1 MKLTD
6 IQKMIK
12 DFEASNLTELSIE
25 FEEAKLKLSKNM
37 TYQPTQ
43 QPIAQVLAPIEKEV
57 QASQTTTSKAK
68 NPINSPLV
76 GTFYAASSPQSKPFV
91 EVGKSVK
98 KGDVLCLIEAMKI
111 MNEITAPKDGVI
123 IKIHAVNGQVVGMDD
138 PLFEM
143 E

>member
-12 DFEASNLTELSIE
+12 DFESSNLTELNLE
-25 FEEAKLKLSKNM
+25 FEETKLKLSKQTHIQNH
-37 TYQPTQ
+37 
-43 QPIAQVLAPIEKEV
+43 PIQTSMAQVLAPVETETKV
-57 QASQTTTSKAK
+57 TKDAPK

-76 GTFYAASSPQSKPFV
+76 GTYYAASSPQSKPFV
-91 EVGKSVK
+91 EVGKQVK

-123 IKIHAVNGQVVGMDD
+123 IKIHAMNGQVVGMED

>member
-12 DFEASNLTELSIE
+12 DFEASNLTELSLE
-25 FEEAKLKLSKNM
+25 FEEAKLKLSKNAL
-37 TYQPTQ
+37 YQATP
-43 QPIAQVLAPIEKEV
+43 QPIQQVLAPIEKEV
-57 QASQTTTSKAK
+57 VSKPQASAK

-76 GTFYAASSPQSKPFV
+76 GTYYAASSPQSKPFC
-91 EVGKSVK
+91 EVGKAVK

-123 IKIHAVNGQVVGMDD
+123 VKIHAVNGQVVGMDD